1 MNRKKEKTMKI
12 NKMLIAVSLMT
23 IAAFT
28 LSACGNGAEATQ
40 TIQTL
45 PDVSDYR
52 NSSIVAEG
60 RIVPKDSASL
70 FFMSGGTVDEV
81 LVKEGDSVAKGDVIL
96 RLGDRESIEANVAAA
111 HAEVTA
117 AQQALDE
124 LNRTSDL
131 AYHQAVLDEIT
142 AEKAYYDAQL
152 AWDDFD
158 QDQYDDDLDQAKSDV
173 ADAKSKLEDAQDE
186 FNKYASLEKDNA
198 DRQRTKTDL
207 DNAQADYDKAL
218 SAQAEIE
225 NEYRQLKSEV
235 DLAQARWDE
244 ARRTREIRED
254 GADKDQLDI
263 AQGQV
268 DAANARLRA
277 AETALGNLDL
287 IAPYDGIIARLDVSV
302 GEDVNPGQVVAVL
315 ADTSEWYVETT
326 DLTENEIVDIQENME
341 VIVVPD
347 ALPDLELKG
356 SIESIADVFVEKAG
370 DITYRVRVKLEET
383 DPRLKWGMT
392 TETRFTESAK

>member
-1 MNRKKEKTMKI
+1 
-12 NKMLIAVSLMT
+12 
-23 IAAFT
+23 
-28 LSACGNGAEATQ
+28 
-40 TIQTL
+40 
-45 PDVSDYR
+45 
-52 NSSIVAEG
+52 
-60 RIVPKDSASL
+60 
-70 FFMSGGTVDEV
+70 VDEV
-81 LVKEGDSVAKGDVIL
+81 LVQEGDSVAKGDVL
-96 RLGDRESIEANVAAA
+96 ARLGDRDSFEANVSAAN
-111 HAEVTA
+111 AEVTA

-124 LNRTSDL
+124 LNRTSAL
-131 AYHQAVLDEIT
+131 AYNQAVLDEIT
-142 AEKAYYDAQL
+142 AEEAYYVALL

-158 QDQYDDDLDQAKSDV
+158 QDQYEDDLDQAKADV
-173 ADAKSKLEDAQDE
+173 ADAKSDLEDAQDE
-186 FNKYASLEKDNA
+186 FNKYASLEKENA

-207 DNAQADYDKAL
+207 DNAQADYDEAL
-218 SAQAEIE
+218 SAQTEIE

-244 ARRTREIRED
+244 ARRNRENRED
-254 GADKDQLDI
+254 GPDKDQLAL
-263 AQGQV
+263 AQAQL

-277 AETALGNLDL
+277 AEAALGHLDL
-287 IAPYDGIIARLDVSV
+287 VAPYDGIIARFDISA

-341 VIVVPD
+341 VVVVPD

-392 TETRFTESAK
+392 TETRFTESSK

>member
-1 MNRKKEKTMKI
+1 MKI
-12 NKMLIAVSLMT
+12 KKIAFMVSLVMVAGF
-23 IAAFT
+23 I
-28 LSACGNGAEATQ
+28 LSACGNGAEPTQ

-45 PDVSDYR
+45 PDVSDYS

-60 RIVPKDSASL
+60 RIVPKDSSTL
-70 FFMSGGTVDEV
+70 FFMSGGKVDEV
-81 LVKEGDSVAKGDVIL
+81 LVQEGDSVAKGDVL
-96 RLGDRESIEANVAAA
+96 ARLGDRDSFEANVAAA
-111 HAEVTA
+111 NAEVTA
-117 AQQALDE
+117 AQQTLDE
-124 LNRTSDL
+124 LIRTSDL
-131 AYHQAVLDEIT
+131 AYNTAVLEEIS
-142 AEKAYYDAQL
+142 AEEAYYVALL

-158 QDQYDDDLDQAKSDV
+158 QDQYDDDLDQAKADV
-173 ADAKSKLEDAQDE
+173 ADAKSELEDAQDE
-186 FNKYASLEKDNA
+186 FNKYASLEKNNA

-207 DNAQADYDKAL
+207 DNAQANYDEAL

-225 NEYRQLKSEV
+225 NEYRKLKSDI

-244 ARRTREIRED
+244 TRRTRENRED
-254 GADKDQLDI
+254 GADKDQLAL
-263 AQGQV
+263 AQVQL

-277 AETALGNLDL
+277 AKASLDNLDL
-287 IAPYDGIIARLDVSV
+287 VAPYDGIIARLDVSG
-302 GEDVNPGQVVAVL
+302 GEDVNLGQIVAVL

-326 DLTENEIVDIQENME
+326 DLTENEIVDINEKME

-370 DITYRVRVKLEET
+370 DITYKVRVKLEDT

-392 TETRFTESAK
+392 TETRFSESAK

>member
-1 MNRKKEKTMKI
+1 MRI
-12 NKMLIAVSLMT
+12 NKMLVLVSLMT
-23 IAAFT
+23 VAAFI

-45 PDVSDYR
+45 PDVPDYSS
-52 NSSIVAEG
+52 SSIVAEG
-60 RIVPKDSASL
+60 RIVPKDSSTL
-70 FFMSGGTVDEV
+70 FFMSGGKVDEV
-81 LVKEGDSVAKGDVIL
+81 LVLEGDSVAKGDVIV
-96 RLGDRESIEANVAAA
+96 RLGDRDSFEANVAAA
-111 HAEVTA
+111 KAEVTA

-131 AYHQAVLDEIT
+131 AYNQAVLDEIA
-142 AEKAYYDAQL
+142 AENAYYDALL

-158 QDQYDDDLDQAKSDV
+158 QDQYEDDLDQAKADV
-173 ADAKSKLEDAQDE
+173 ADAKSELEDAQDE
-186 FNKYASLEKDNA
+186 FNKYVSLDKDNA

-207 DNAQADYDKAL
+207 DNAQADYNEAL

-225 NEYRQLKSEV
+225 NEYRQLKSEF

-244 ARRTREIRED
+244 ARRNRENRED
-254 GADKDQLDI
+254 GADKDQLAL
-263 AQGQV
+263 AQAQL
-268 DAANARLRA
+268 DAANVRSRA
-277 AETALGNLDL
+277 AEATLGNMDL
-287 IAPYDGIIARLDVSV
+287 VAPYDGIIARLDISA
-302 GEDVNPGQVVAVL
+302 GEDVNPGQVVAIL

-326 DLTENEIVDIQENME
+326 DLTENEIVDIQENMD

-392 TETRFTESAK
+392 TETRFSESAK

>member
-1 MNRKKEKTMKI
+1 MKI
-12 NKMLIAVSLMT
+12 KKIAFMVSLVM
-23 IAAFT
+23 AAGFI
-28 LSACGNGAEATQ
+28 LSACGNGAEPTQ

-45 PDVSDYR
+45 PDVTNYS

-60 RIVPKDSASL
+60 RIVPKDSTTL
-70 FFMSGGTVDEV
+70 FFMSGGKVDEV
-81 LVKEGDSVAKGDVIL
+81 LVQEGDSVSKGDVL
-96 RLGDRESIEANVAAA
+96 ARLGDRDSFEANVASAN
-111 HAEVTA
+111 AEVKA

-131 AYHQAVLDEIT
+131 AYNQAVQDEIA
-142 AEKAYYDAQL
+142 AEEAYYVALL

-158 QDQYDDDLDQAKSDV
+158 QDKYDDDLDQAKADV
-173 ADAKSKLEDAQDE
+173 ADAKSELEDAQDE

-207 DNAQADYDKAL
+207 DNAQANYNEAL

-244 ARRTREIRED
+244 ARRVRENRED
-254 GADKDQLDI
+254 GADKDQLDL
-263 AQGQV
+263 AQAQL
-268 DAANARLRA
+268 DAGNAHLSA
-277 AETALGNLDL
+277 AEAASGNLDL
-287 IAPYDGIIARLDVSV
+287 VAPYDGIIARLDISA
-302 GEDVNPGQVVAVL
+302 GENVNPGQVVAVV

-326 DLTENEIVDIQENME
+326 DLTENEIVDINENME

-356 SIESIADVFVEKAG
+356 SIESIADVFVEKSG
-370 DITYRVRVKLEET
+370 DITYQVRVKLKET

-392 TETRFTESAK
+392 TETRFSESAK

>member
-1 MNRKKEKTMKI
+1 MRIK
-12 NKMLIAVSLMT
+12 KMLVLVLLITV
-23 IAAFT
+23 AAFV
-28 LSACGNGAEATQ
+28 LSACGSGAEATQ
-40 TIQTL
+40 TIQNL
-45 PDVSDYR
+45 PDVPNY
-52 NSSIVAEG
+52 SSSLIVAEG
-60 RIVPKDSASL
+60 RIVPKDSSTL
-70 FFMSGGTVDEV
+70 FFVSGGTVEEV
-81 LVKEGDSVAKGDVIL
+81 LVQEGDFVAKGEVIV
-96 RLGDRESIEANVAAA
+96 RLGDRDSFEANVAAA
-111 HAEVTA
+111 KSEVTA

-131 AYHQAVLDEIT
+131 AYNQAVLDEIA
-142 AEKAYYDAQL
+142 AEKAYYDALL

-158 QDQYDDDLDQAKSDV
+158 QDQYEDDLDQAKADV
-173 ADAKSKLEDAQDE
+173 ADAKSDLEDAQDE
-186 FNKYASLEKDNA
+186 FNKYASLEKENA

-207 DNAQADYDKAL
+207 DNAQADYDEAL
-218 SAQAEIE
+218 SAQTEIE

-244 ARRTREIRED
+244 ARRNRENREE
-254 GADKDQLDI
+254 GPDKDQLAL
-263 AQGQV
+263 AQAQL
-268 DAANARLRA
+268 DTANARLRA
-277 AETALGNLDL
+277 AEAALGNLDL
-287 IAPYDGIIARLDVSV
+287 VAPYDGIIARFDISA
-302 GEDVNPGQVVAVL
+302 GEDVSPGQVVVVL

-341 VIVVPD
+341 VVVVPD

-392 TETRFTESAK
+392 TETRFTESSK